1 MIALEPLLTFLSE
14 LQANNNKAWMDANR
28 TDYQHVRDT
37 VRLLTEELLQSLQQL
52 DPALGDLMAKDCMLR
67 INRDIRF
74 SNNKAPYKSY
84 MGAYFA
90 KGGKKS
96 LYAGYYLHLQPD
108 DQSFI
113 AGGIYQPETAVL
125 KQIRQEIDYN
135 GSNLQAIVQK
145 PFFQQYF
152 GDLEGPSLRRPPRGY
167 DAQHPY
173 INWLKLKSFV
183 ALHPLSD
190 EQVLENNFVDYT
202 IKVFTYLKPFIDFF
216 NHAVGDLE

>member
-1 MIALEPLLTFLSE
+1 MIALSPLLTFLSE
-14 LQANNNKAWMDANR
+14 LQANNNKAWMDAHR
-28 TDYQHVRDT
+28 TDYYRVRDT
-37 VRLLTEELLQSLQQL
+37 VRLLTEKLLLRLPQL
-52 DPALGDLMAKDCMLR
+52 DPALGTLMTKDCIFR

-74 SNNKAPYKSY
+74 SNDKRPYKSN

-96 LYAGYYLHLQPD
+96 LYAGYYLHLRPSD
-108 DQSFI
+108 RSFI
-113 AGGIYQPETAVL
+113 AGGIYQPDAAVL

-135 GSNLQAIVQK
+135 GSDLQAIVQH
-145 PFFQQYF
+145 PSFQQYF
-152 GDLEGPSLRRPPRGY
+152 GDLQGPSLLRPPRGY

-190 EQVLENNFVDYT
+190 EQVLESNFVNYT
-202 IKVFTYLKPFIDFF
+202 LKVFTCLKPFIDFL
-216 NHAVGDLE
+216 NQAVGDLE